1 MTHNPLTMHHGKA
14 VSRCS
19 TFMEHR
25 NDTHVPRYRLDNCD
39 LGPGPRIA
47 VADHNRHRTRRVL
60 REAAMRCLI
69 FVAASALL
77 AAPAQAATFAR
88 NGDRLTITGSIGE
101 ADAIVFEIQL
111 NDRVRTIELNS
122 SGGYLDEA
130 MAIGRSIRGRRLDTV
145 IPAGA
150 ICESACALIWSAG
163 WRRTANGHL
172 AMHCAVA
179 AAVPYQCDQ
188 AARVR
193 MVAYLAELSI
203 SRPLAARQCSMSNPR
218 SCLSPMR
225 ASSRSRRHHHA
236 VFRHHHHRRRAGSTA
251 QTAA

>member
-1 MTHNPLTMHHGKA
+1 
-14 VSRCS
+14 
-19 TFMEHR
+19 
-25 NDTHVPRYRLDNCD
+25 
-39 LGPGPRIA
+39 
-47 VADHNRHRTRRVL
+47 
-60 REAAMRCLI
+60 MRCII

-130 MAIGRSIRGRRLDTV
+130 MAIGRSIRERRLDTV

-193 MVAYLAELSI
+193 MVAYLAEMHAPSVMLEYQQAAGSSSVLYVEPEKLLVADEGVI
-203 SRPLAARQCSMSNPR
+203 EEPPPPPRRLPPPVYRPLYPPPPPPPGWLYGPDGRLIPCALGLFGICI
-218 SCLSPMR
+218 
-225 ASSRSRRHHHA
+225 
-236 VFRHHHHRRRAGSTA
+236 
-251 QTAA
+251 